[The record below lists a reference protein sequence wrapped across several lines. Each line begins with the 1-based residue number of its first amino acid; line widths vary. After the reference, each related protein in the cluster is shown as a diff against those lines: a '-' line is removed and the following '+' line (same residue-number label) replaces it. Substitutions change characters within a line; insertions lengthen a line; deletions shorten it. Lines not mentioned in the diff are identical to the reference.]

1 MATDRHGA
9 PVTVGT
15 RVRVVEI
22 ASFLEGDLPIEEWQ
36 DLKTMLGEVFEV
48 YEIDEN
54 DGAWVEKIWKQDD
67 GCERSHSYSLASHE
81 MEVV

>member
-22 ASFLEGDLPIEEWQ
+22 ASFLERDLPSDEWQ
-36 DLKTMLGEVFEV
+36 DLKTIVGEVFEV
-48 YEIDEN
+48 YEIDEY
-54 DGAWVEKIWKQDD
+54 DGAWVEKIWTQED
-67 GCERSHSYSLASHE
+67 GAERSHSYSLASHE